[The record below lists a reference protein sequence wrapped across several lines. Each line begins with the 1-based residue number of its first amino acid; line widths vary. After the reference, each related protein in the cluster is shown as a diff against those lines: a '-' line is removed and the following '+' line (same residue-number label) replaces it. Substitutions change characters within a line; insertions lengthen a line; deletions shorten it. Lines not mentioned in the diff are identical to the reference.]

1 VFKSINPKDQPMVEN
16 YRLMISSISPRP
28 IAFVGSQCKKKI
40 DNLAPYSFFN
50 GFGASP
56 PIIGFSP
63 ALSGRTGKPKD
74 TLINI
79 KETGE
84 FTISTV
90 SRKMSYQ
97 MTLSSCEYDK
107 SIDEFKKSGFTKH
120 KSELIKPYG
129 VCESPVIFECKLLD
143 IIKLG
148 EGPGSGNL
156 ILGEI
161 ILFHVNKKYLSGDN
175 FDYSELNLI
184 GRMGGNKYVDTND
197 SSFIISK
204 PKKNGIGYDAIPDII
219 KKSNKFS
226 GNELG
231 KLASIEKIPAAS
243 KKSES
248 LSISELFDACKT
260 EICNNDLTR
269 AWEIIHM
276 ILENE

>member
-1 VFKSINPKDQPMVEN
+1 MFKSINPKDQTMVEN
-16 YRLMISSISPRP
+16 YRIMISSISPRP

-79 KETGE
+79 RETSE
-84 FTISTV
+84 FTVSMV
-90 SRKMSYQ
+90 SREMSYQ

-107 SIDEFKKSGFTKH
+107 NIDEFRKAGFTKH
-120 KSELIKPYG
+120 KSKFIKPSG

-148 EGPGSGNL
+148 DGPGSGNL
-156 ILGEI
+156 ILGEV
-161 ILFHVNKKYLSGDN
+161 ILFHMKDKFLKGKKLDDSK
-175 FDYSELNLI
+175 LNLI
-184 GRMGGNKYVDTND
+184 GRMGGNKYADTSQ
-197 SSFIISK
+197 SSFTISK
-204 PKKNGIGYDAIPDII
+204 PKMNGIGYDAIPDII
-219 KKSNKFS
+219 KNSKKFS

-231 KLASIEKIPAAS
+231 KLASIDKIPPANKDFKSMPLS
-243 KKSES
+243 K
-248 LSISELFDACKT
+248 LF
-260 EICNNDLTR
+260 EICKLKIHKNELIR

-276 ILENE
+276 ILEHE